1 MNKNKYWDFFYKKQ
15 VNKINLNYP
24 SQFATFTVGETE
36 NVTTLLEFGCGNGR
50 DALFFRH
57 HFRKV
62 YAFDGSN
69 EVINKNKKLY
79 SKIKNLKFSKFNLNN
94 EFNNYHI
101 LSCKKKTI
109 YARFFLHALTNIE
122 IKSFI
127 SLCSDLLNKD
137 ERLYIEYRTE
147 KDKKRNKETQKHYR
161 NYINPNLINKLL
173 KKFNLKNVY
182 FVKGLG
188 FAKYKND
195 DAFVARHIIEKLDVQ
210 KKN

>member
-1 MNKNKYWDFFYKKQ
+1 MKKNKYWDFFYKKQ

-50 DALFFRH
+50 DALFFSH

-101 LSCKKKTI
+101 LSCKKKQFMLD
-109 YARFFLHALTNIE
+109 FFYML
-122 IKSFI
+122 
-127 SLCSDLLNKD
+127 
-137 ERLYIEYRTE
+137 
-147 KDKKRNKETQKHYR
+147 
-161 NYINPNLINKLL
+161 
-173 KKFNLKNVY
+173 
-182 FVKGLG
+182 
-188 FAKYKND
+188 
-195 DAFVARHIIEKLDVQ
+195 
-210 KKN
+210 